1 MKTMENKK
9 QHAGRMI
16 KVILFLTIL
25 FLFFLFFT
33 YLFRNTDYNARQN
46 VLDFYAEDTELDAV
60 FIGASNIYRYWDPMG
75 AWEAEGIATRNYSVS
90 SMDAAT
96 YLSAVKD
103 ILKHQDP
110 KLIIV
115 EARRFRKVEETD
127 TVSVGA
133 RNMLDSLDYDLSRLQ
148 AVHYYCR
155 QMEIPWKEAL
165 SLYVDL
171 IQYHDNY
178 DALTTKLNWQ
188 LADNRSDHDEIE
200 RLTYKGYAI
209 SADHTVYDDPSEN
222 LTDEISYET
231 GSGLHLY
238 KELLEYCQ
246 ENEIPL
252 LIVSMPMV
260 ITEEE
265 SKTLNALAEAAE
277 EYGVPFL
284 DMNRQYDEI
293 GLDFSEDFY
302 DPHHVNVLGADKVTA
317 YLAKYL
323 KDQYQLTDHRE
334 DSAYDSWEILFE
346 EYSKQAEKARTEV
359 REKIEKE

>member
-1 MKTMENKK
+1 MENRK

-60 FIGASNIYRYWDPMG
+60 FIGASNVYRYWDPMG
-75 AWEAEGIATRNYSVS
+75 AWEKEGIATRNYAVS

-103 ILKHQDP
+103 IMKHQDP
-110 KLIIV
+110 KLIVV
-115 EARRFRKVEETD
+115 EARRFRNVGDTD
-127 TVSVGA
+127 TVTLGA
-133 RNMLDSLDYDLSRLQ
+133 RNMLDSLDYDFSRLQ

-165 SLYVDL
+165 SLYIDL

-178 DALTTKLNWQ
+178 DALTSKLNWQ
-188 LADNRSDHDEIE
+188 LADNRSTNNKIE
-200 RLTYKGYAI
+200 RQTYKGYAI
-209 SADHTVYDDPSEN
+209 SAEHIAYEDPSEN
-222 LTDEISYET
+222 LTEEISYET
-231 GSGLHLY
+231 GNGLRLY
-238 KELLEYCQ
+238 TELLEYCQ
-246 ENEIPL
+246 EKEIPL

-265 SKTLNALAEAAE
+265 SKTLNALAETAK

-284 DMNRQYDEI
+284 DMNGLYEEI

-317 YLAKYL
+317 YLAGYL
-323 KDQYQLTDHRE
+323 KEQYQLTDHRNDPLYASW
-334 DSAYDSWEILFE
+334 DSLFE
-346 EYSKQAEKARTEV
+346 EYTLQAEKARTEV
-359 REKIEKE
+359 REKLEKE